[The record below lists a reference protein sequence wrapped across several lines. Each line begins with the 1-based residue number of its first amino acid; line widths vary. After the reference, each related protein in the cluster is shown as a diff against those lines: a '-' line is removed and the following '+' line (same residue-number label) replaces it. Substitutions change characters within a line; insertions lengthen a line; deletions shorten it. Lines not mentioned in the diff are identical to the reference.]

1 MSTRKIVSFVV
12 ALAFATAA
20 ATPALAVT
28 VTRVDGQALNP
39 NGEPFSATG
48 ATNLTKGGVAAA
60 CVSTFNGT
68 ISSSGIVTVTS
79 AQFSGG
85 GLCGLIT
92 SSATGLN
99 PWTGQAD
106 DTTHLS
112 INNAQVNASILGTC
126 GPSKVTTTW
135 NDKASSLA
143 FNNAVLTP
151 NCTINGTLTT
161 SPAFHVQ

>member
-28 VTRVDGQALNP
+28 VTRADGQPMNP

-60 CVSTFNGT
+60 CVSTFNGIIT
-68 ISSSGIVTVTS
+68 SSGIVTITS

-85 GLCGLIT
+85 GLCGLI
-92 SSATGLN
+92 SGSATSAN

-106 DTTHLS
+106 DTTHLT

-135 NDKASSLA
+135 TDATSALA
-143 FNNAVLTP
+143 FNNSVLTP
-151 NCTINGTLTT
+151 NCTVNGSLTT